1 MNWYALAACL
11 GEQIWPVHSMVQL
24 AVSYVSMVHLMFS
37 NNDNT
42 LLAGDLDGVD
52 SRLPETTEIAL
63 QYLGQ
68 CVLSI
73 AVIVFVFPYFIVPL
87 FPIAA
92 MFLYTARCAAHNWGL
107 CLRI

>member
-1 MNWYALAACL
+1 MT
-11 GEQIWPVHSMVQL
+11 VH
-24 AVSYVSMVHLMFS
+24 
-37 NNDNT
+37 
-42 LLAGDLDGVD
+42 AGDLDGVD

-92 MFLYTARCAAHNWGL
+92 MFLYTARYVAHAAASAPSRFVLLNDSKN
-107 CLRI
+107 RIP